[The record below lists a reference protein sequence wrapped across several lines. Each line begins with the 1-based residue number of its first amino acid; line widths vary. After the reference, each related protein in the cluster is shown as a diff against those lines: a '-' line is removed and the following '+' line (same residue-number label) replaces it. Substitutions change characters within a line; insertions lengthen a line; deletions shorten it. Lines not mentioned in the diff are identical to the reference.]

1 MKNENVKK
9 INTIGKVGYIIL
21 IITKIILIASAV
33 AVVAVGILMLFM
45 PDDFVTIKGNA
56 DAEIVVNTG
65 DLPSFLG
72 DNVVKV
78 EESDIKFNSFS
89 IDLDFLIKENKISD
103 NKRSYDIEASL
114 KEFDGRFFAVAASI
128 ACFVGAIMLVLWT
141 IVVSF
146 GIKLAK
152 ALRDCDSP
160 FEQNVILRMKR
171 FGIALLPLGI
181 GTIILQGVVS
191 IINLTTILLILVV
204 LLFVFIFNYGAQ
216 LQQESDET
224 L

>member
-21 IITKIILIASAV
+21 IITKIFLIIGAV
-33 AVVAVGILMLFM
+33 AVLAVGVLMLFM
-45 PDDFVTIKGNA
+45 PDDFVTINGTA

-72 DNVVKV
+72 DNVVKI
-78 EESDIKFNSFS
+78 EESDVKFNSFS

-114 KEFDGRFFAVAASI
+114 KEFDGRLFAVAASI

-152 ALRDCDSP
+152 ALRECNSP

-181 GTIILQGVVS
+181 GTIFLHGALS
-191 IINLTTILLILVV
+191 LTTILLILVV

-216 LQQESDET
+216 LQQEADET

>member
-21 IITKIILIASAV
+21 IITKIILIVSAV
-33 AVVAVGILMLFM
+33 AMVAVGILMLFM
-45 PDDFVTIKGNA
+45 PDDFVTINGNA

-65 DLPSFLG
+65 DLPSFIG
-72 DNVVKV
+72 DNVVKI
-78 EESDIKFNSFS
+78 EESDVKFNNFS

-114 KEFDGRFFAVAASI
+114 KESDGRLFAVAASI

-146 GIKLAK
+146 GIKLAN

-181 GTIILQGVVS
+181 GTIFLHGALS
-191 IINLTTILLILVV
+191 LTTILLILVV

>member
-45 PDDFVTIKGNA
+45 PDDFVTINGNA

-72 DNVVKV
+72 DNVVKI
-78 EESDIKFNSFS
+78 EESDVKFNNFS
-89 IDLDFLIKENKISD
+89 IDLDLLIKENKISD

>member
-45 PDDFVTIKGNA
+45 PDDFVTINGNA

-65 DLPSFLG
+65 DLPSFIG
-72 DNVVKV
+72 DNVVKI
-78 EESDIKFNSFS
+78 EESDVKFNNFS
-89 IDLDFLIKENKISD
+89 IDVDFLIKENKISD
-103 NKRSYDIEASL
+103 NKRSYDIEASVEEL
-114 KEFDGRFFAVAASI
+114 DGRVIAIASSV

-181 GTIILQGVVS
+181 GTIFLHGALS
-191 IINLTTILLILVV
+191 LTTILLILVV

>member
-21 IITKIILIASAV
+21 IITKIILIVSAV
-33 AVVAVGILMLFM
+33 AMVAVGILMLFM
-45 PDDFVTIKGNA
+45 PDDFVTINGNA

-65 DLPSFLG
+65 DLPSFIG
-72 DNVVKV
+72 DNVVKI
-78 EESDIKFNSFS
+78 EESDIKFNNFF
-89 IDLDFLIKENKISD
+89 IDLDFLIKENKIND
-103 NKRSYDIEASL
+103 NKRSYDIEASVEEL
-114 KEFDGRFFAVAASI
+114 DGRVIAIASSV
-128 ACFVGAIMLVLWT
+128 ACFAGAIMLVLWT

-181 GTIILQGVVS
+181 GTIILH
-191 IINLTTILLILVV
+191 INLTTILLILVV